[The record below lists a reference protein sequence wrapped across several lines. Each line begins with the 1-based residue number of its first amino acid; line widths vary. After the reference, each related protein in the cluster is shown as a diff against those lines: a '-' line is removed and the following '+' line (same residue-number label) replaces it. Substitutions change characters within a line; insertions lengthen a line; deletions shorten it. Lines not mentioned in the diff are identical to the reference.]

1 MYRQQ
6 KTIDML
12 TELLETKGVLSN
24 IEGAKLR
31 CASTAGLAPLSI
43 ADEDSPFSTSD
54 INIIKNILN
63 KL

>member
-1 MYRQQ
+1 
-6 KTIDML
+6 ML

-31 CASTAGLAPLSI
+31 CASTAGLEPLSI

-63 KL
+63 KLQK